1 MSGDSPAC
9 KGSCR
14 AEQAQGIW
22 LPGIQSPPPAPARPM
37 QDQDQVLRLS
47 SASGRYAHA
56 CLRNKN
62 AKPPPD
68 SRAERCTRRP
78 CPHPCNA
85 KPDPTS
91 AATESAPIQQRC
103 RCYVELTSFPSPSIS
118 SQSSGSAHMAHDATT
133 RPREAGRE
141 ASNQASKK
149 TSNAALYFHAQLTI
163 GCRTPAGARTAT
175 PRQPSPH
182 PS

>member
-1 MSGDSPAC
+1 MPSLPFSQLKLKPNDAGPVNPMVGGSCPPPRPVHAVSTTATMPTAASKIVRRRKEGAPLFIGVLQSCQARGPRGPGKGSRCPETPPAC

-22 LPGIQSPPPAPARPM
+22 LPGTQSPPPAPARPM
-37 QDQDQVLRLS
+37 QDQVLRLS
-47 SASGRYAHA
+47 SASGCYAHA

-68 SRAERCTRRP
+68 SRAERFAKRP

-91 AATESAPIQQRC
+91 ADTE
-103 RCYVELTSFPSPSIS
+103 
-118 SQSSGSAHMAHDATT
+118 
-133 RPREAGRE
+133 
-141 ASNQASKK
+141 
-149 TSNAALYFHAQLTI
+149 
-163 GCRTPAGARTAT
+163 
-175 PRQPSPH
+175 
-182 PS
+182 